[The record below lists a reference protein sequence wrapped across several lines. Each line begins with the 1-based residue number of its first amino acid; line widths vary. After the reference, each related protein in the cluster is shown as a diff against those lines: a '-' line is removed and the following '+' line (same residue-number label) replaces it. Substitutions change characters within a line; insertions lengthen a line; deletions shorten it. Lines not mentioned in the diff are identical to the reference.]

1 MRTAVIDL
9 GTNTFNLLIAD
20 VMDSKFTVIHSEKEG
35 VALGMGGI
43 NSNIISPEAFDR
55 GIRAL
60 RHFNFMCI
68 HHKAEVINAFGTS
81 ALRDATNSDLFIKQI
96 KEELGISVNIIS
108 GEKEADLIY
117 KGVLW
122 SYDFRNPGV
131 IMDIGGGSTEFI
143 FANKEG
149 ITDLV
154 SLNIGVSRI
163 FQELKLSDPLTEKD
177 ILSITN
183 WLDNKADGFFDGKQ
197 EELLIGASGS
207 FETFYELIYSQP
219 FPDKLKCSEIPMKTL
234 NDMIDWVIFS
244 TQEDRDTNEF
254 IIPIRKKMAPIAAV
268 KTKWVIEKLGITR
281 TMISRCSLKEG
292 ALREGIKV

>member
-1 MRTAVIDL
+1 MKTAVIDL

-68 HHKAEVINAFGTS
+68 HHKVEVINAFGTS

-96 KEELGISVNIIS
+96 KDELGISVNIIS

-163 FQELKLSDPLTEKD
+163 FQELKLSDPLTDQD

-234 NDMIDWVIFS
+234 NHMIDWVIFS

-268 KTKWVIEKLGITR
+268 KTKWVIEKLGISR